1 MLTPPVGT
9 TLADYNAAVLGG
21 NSTHARLVFPVQN
34 ITLDD
39 DDITMEGGI
48 RLTQIQNGETDLTMG
63 MAVSSEVV
71 VNLINS
77 NVFTGFDW
85 TEEFRLDFGVD
96 IAGVTNWV
104 TVGYFKG
111 KKPER
116 TIRTETIEFTAYD
129 RMQLFDVLADDYV
142 DGITYPITL
151 ANIYHGLCTYLGLSY
166 SAGNEIA
173 DSMALSF
180 SESPFNGGMTCRQL
194 LAYIAEANGCYAKFD
209 ASGNVKLAWFTDQTS
224 AYSVDGN
231 KYFNISI
238 DEATAPVIQAIRVA
252 CTYDDG
258 FTGFVYPVGTY
269 TTYYQIVDN
278 PILINTGSADLTT
291 VITDILA
298 RFTAFGAYTPINVD
312 IMGNWMVETGD
323 IIEVEDLDGNTF
335 DLPVFA
341 RTLQWN
347 GGCEDVYECTG
358 NTIRAELSQS
368 IADSYETG
376 GLIANKYTVKS
387 GVDITDDGITVSGG
401 KWIKLISGGVLDV
414 QATNFSISSTNKKME
429 CGIWTFDEYG
439 VRAISNFKGTKAFQI
454 QLLSDVYPAGEP
466 PPNLFTDVDSVAGI
480 SVQYSNISLTNN
492 SNRVSLLTSNEATS
506 NILAGIAIYYN
517 KGTVRNM
524 YVVPAGAGM
533 ASNNIGSSSLPFTYG
548 YFNALGGN
556 CVQNNLTTTTAGY
569 ALDARQGGKLLPLAG
584 GEMASGARI
593 GASGG
598 ALYIG
603 NSSNANY
610 VYLQDVC
617 SASGNTKWKITVNG
631 TATFTDLVVAPT
643 AVSSAISFSSG
654 TTDVGGSVYKCG
666 NVRQIRAAF
675 TRTSAASGWTNVALL
690 TTGNRPCV
698 EYQGVCIGGSS
709 TVKEFRVRTNGY
721 IQVRSPTAEDFIIS
735 ATFLVS

>member
-1 MLTPPVGT
+1 M
-9 TLADYNAAVLGG
+9 
-21 NSTHARLVFPVQN
+21 QN
-34 ITLDD
+34 ITLDGNNISAD
-39 DDITMEGGI
+39 GGI
-48 RLTQIQNGETDLTMG
+48 QLTQIQNGETDLTMG
-63 MAVSSEVV
+63 MAVSSELV

-77 NVFTGFDW
+77 SVFTGFDW

-166 SAGNEIA
+166 SAGDEIA

-194 LAYIAEANGCYAKFD
+194 LAYIAEANGCYAKID

-278 PILINTGSADLTT
+278 PILIATGSADLTT

-335 DLPVFA
+335 DLPIFA

-368 IADSYETG
+368 IAESYETG

-401 KWIKLISGGVLDV
+401 RWIKLISGGVLDV
-414 QATNFSISSTNKKME
+414 QATNFSISSTNKSMI
-429 CGIWTFDEYG
+429 CGIWSIDSYG
-439 VRAISNFKGTKAFQI
+439 MRAVSNNHGAKAFQI
-454 QLLSDVYPAGEP
+454 QLINGVYNPDETPPDLSTVIDCFSGIKTTYSNGFTGFYTTTSLLASDNATTGHIAAWSVYLVKNVNAYYAFYSSKYSDGISASYLGDA
-466 PPNLFTDVDSVAGI
+466 NNHFDGIYVDS
-480 SVQYSNISLTNN
+480 
-492 SNRVSLLTSNEATS
+492 
-506 NILAGIAIYYN
+506 
-517 KGTVRNM
+517 
-524 YVVPAGAGM
+524 
-533 ASNNIGSSSLPFTYG
+533 
-548 YFNALGGN
+548 FNGD
-556 CVQNNLTTTTAGY
+556 CVKNNLTTTSGGY
-569 ALDARQGGKLLPLAG
+569 ALDARQGK
-584 GEMASGARI
+584 
-593 GASGG
+593 
-598 ALYIG
+598 AL
-603 NSSNANY
+603 NDE
-610 VYLQDVC
+610 L
-617 SASGNTKWKITVNG
+617 G
-631 TATFTDLVVAPT
+631 TTTS
-643 AVSSAISFSSG
+643 VSSYITWQTSTAPKATNTSSAM
-654 TTDVGGSVYKCG
+654 YKCG
-666 NVRQIRAAF
+666 KVRDATFGF
-675 TRTSAASGWTNVALL
+675 TPSA
-690 TTGNRPCV
+690 
-698 EYQGVCIGGSS
+698 
-709 TVKEFRVRTNGY
+709 
-721 IQVRSPTAEDFIIS
+721 S
-735 ATFLVS
+735 ATGWKTFGTLASAHRPAHNIYGATVAGTSTLKQFRIRSSGEVQIYSPDTQEYLFSATYLVS